1 MANKSDSSSVPAAI
15 RQIAGNFRIA
25 GWTSFWL
32 QLVLGVI
39 SIIVL
44 LLFIVFSRSPNT
56 NNPNSGNPG
65 TSFGVFLAICGIV
78 SLGIGVYMAFRYVQ
92 IGKQLQSSNPSMRPR
107 KAETIPILRMGLIIN
122 LVGMLLTILGAWA
135 IVGSLAARSISQ
147 VQTAIYADPS
157 RLISS
162 LDILAVQAN
171 INTIAGHFAGII
183 VALWLIDRI
192 SR

>member
-1 MANKSDSSSVPAAI
+1 MSNKSDSPSVSAAI

-39 SIIVL
+39 SIVVI
-44 LLFIVFSRSPNT
+44 LLFIIFSRSPNT
-56 NNPNSGNPG
+56 NSGNPG
-65 TSFGVFLAICGIV
+65 TNFGVFLAICGIV
-78 SLGIGVYMAFRYVQ
+78 SLGIGVYMAFRYVR
-92 IGKQLQSSNPSMRPR
+92 IGRQLQSPNPSMRPR
-107 KAETIPILRMGLIIN
+107 KAETIPILRMGLIVN

-162 LDILAVQAN
+162 LDMLAVQAN